1 MAASRRRRLTSL
13 ATAVAA
19 VTLTASL
26 ATGCEFG
33 DTLDC
38 LTNADEITDS
48 ITAINEAGA
57 DAIDD
62 PTRTEESLETIEKN
76 IDKINAEKDDSGDSE
91 VGDAIDDL
99 TQAIDDY
106 NEAILN
112 GATDPDTSQIDAAAD
127 RLKNVCTP

>member
-19 VTLTASL
+19 VALTASL
-26 ATGCEFG
+26 ATGCEFD

-48 ITAINEAGA
+48 ITAINKAGA

-62 PTRTEESLETIEKN
+62 PTRTEESLDTIEKN
-76 IDKINAEKDDSGDSE
+76 IDKINAEKDDSGHSE

-106 NEAILN
+106 NEAVLN
-112 GATDPDTSQIDAAAD
+112 GDTDPDTGEIDAAAD